1 LDGFGAKEVLMGR
14 APTVVIGSLM
24 LTLVCLLSVGDL
36 GYGAEQRDMGGWER
50 GSPYNRLYVVSERD
64 KFKGTVLEIK
74 EVAPLSGMAP
84 GVALLVRG
92 SDGDTVEVHLGPR
105 WFIDPKK
112 VGIKKGDKVTFKG
125 SWAEVGNKE
134 AFLASKVQKGENFQF
149 KVRRSRDGMP
159 YWTMSPEEFAKEKA
173 GN

>member
-1 LDGFGAKEVLMGR
+1 MRRGS
-14 APTVVIGSLM
+14 TVVISSLM
-24 LTLVCLLSVGDL
+24 LTLFWALVVSDL
-36 GYGAEQRDMGGWER
+36 CYGAEKSDMGGWEW
-50 GSPYNRLYVVSERD
+50 GGPYNRLYVASERD

-74 EVAPLSGMAP
+74 DVTPLPGMSP

-112 VGIKKGDKVTFKG
+112 MGIKRGDKVTLKG
-125 SWAEVGNKE
+125 CWAEVGNKE
-134 AFLASKVQKGENFQF
+134 VFLASKVQKGANFEF

-159 YWTMSPEEFAKEKA
+159 YWTMSPEELAKEKA
-173 GN
+173 GD

>member
-1 LDGFGAKEVLMGR
+1 MGR
-14 APTVVIGSLM
+14 GSTVVTGSLM
-24 LTLVCLLSVGDL
+24 LTLVWALFLGDL
-36 GYGAEQRDMGGWER
+36 SCGAEKSDMGGWER
-50 GSPYNRLYVVSERD
+50 GGPYNRLYMASERD

-74 EVAPLSGMAP
+74 EVTPLPGMSP

-112 VGIKKGDKVTFKG
+112 MGIKKGDKVTMKG
-125 SWAEVGNKE
+125 CWAEAGNKE
-134 AFLASKVQKGENFQF
+134 VFLASKVQKGETFEF

-159 YWTMSPEEFAKEKA
+159 YWTMSPEELAKEKA